1 MRVGESMHVGERGEG
16 GLGGDLWPENDVF
29 DFIEGEAF
37 CFYGVDCR
45 QHVAY
50 LRHVYVRI

>member
-1 MRVGESMHVGERGEG
+1 MHVGERGEG